1 MGNLLYM
8 LPNGI
13 VTFVKYDSRGEP
25 FKDANGKNMYFD
37 TNGNVY
43 NENNRGSKI
52 KRSGHQL
59 DRLIEL
65 LSPESRLLLET
76 RMLTIP
82 MNLTEK
88 NNSVSV
94 IDVLLKK
101 GILDAEQKISTEQYT
116 GWIEQHKKTFE
127 DARYSGQKNSNVN
140 VEFLYHLATQLKAVA
155 QFKIDPKN
163 NQKFTIT
170 EEEMSK
176 LPVEIKQLAS
186 SYPKLI
192 SEELIKLLANDE
204 IIKKRV
210 INILSNINI
219 IPLNSLT
226 PLIFCKMIKLM
237 SEEEI
242 LYTSKLCYVI
252 DGLDKQ
258 DMSIND
264 EILFRV
270 ACIFKSLGMTSVKT
284 IEYLVQ
290 LKEIFDD
297 IFKIENDGIKK
308 ILDTLE
314 KRYSDY
320 ISINNKIIKYD
331 INPKINNDIYYNDY
345 IINK

>member
-1 MGNLLYM
+1 M
-8 LPNGI
+8 
-13 VTFVKYDSRGEP
+13 
-25 FKDANGKNMYFD
+25 
-37 TNGNVY
+37 
-43 NENNRGSKI
+43 
-52 KRSGHQL
+52 

-176 LPVEIKQLAS
+176 LPVEIKQIVKQIAS
-186 SYPKLI
+186 LYPKLI
-192 SEELIKLLANDE
+192 SEDLIKKIASDNM
-204 IIKKRV
+204 IKERV
-210 INILSNINI
+210 VNMLSNLHIL
-219 IPLNSLT
+219 PLNSLT
-226 PLIFCKMIKLM
+226 PSIFCKMIKLM
-237 SEEEI
+237 NDEEI
-242 LYTSKLCYVI
+242 LYVAKLCYII
-252 DGLDKQ
+252 DGKDKQ
-258 DMSIND
+258 NVSDND
-264 EILFRV
+264 EMIFRI
-270 ACIFKSLGMTSVKT
+270 AQIFKCLGMTSIKT
-284 IEYLVQ
+284 IEYLIQ
-290 LKEIFDD
+290 LKEIFGNF
-297 IFKIENDGIKK
+297 FKIENDGIRI
-308 ILDTLE
+308 ILEALK
-314 KRYSDY
+314 KRYNEY
-320 ISINNKIIKYD
+320 LHIIKNINKYD
-331 INPKINNDIYYNDY
+331 TNNIYYKDY
-345 IINK
+345 RF